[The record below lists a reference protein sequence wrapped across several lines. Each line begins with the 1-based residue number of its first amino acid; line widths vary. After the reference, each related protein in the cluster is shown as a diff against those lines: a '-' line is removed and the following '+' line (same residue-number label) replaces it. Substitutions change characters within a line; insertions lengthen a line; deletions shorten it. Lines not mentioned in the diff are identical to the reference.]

1 MEIKIK
7 TRQILQIL
15 YILSWILFM
24 GLCVDAGSFFF
35 NAFYTTVINPA
46 AADYFGL
53 TDLYAYDQV
62 RFLVQLSL
70 MGITG
75 VLKAL
80 QFFLIVKILMNKKL
94 NVLQPFSKEMWHFLR
109 NLSWLALGIGLFS
122 SWGTKHR
129 DWMLQNGVPMPDAE
143 RLHIDGASVWIFMGV
158 ILLILAQLFK
168 RGIEIQSENE
178 LTI

>member
-1 MEIKIK
+1 MEIKIS
-7 TRQILQIL
+7 TRQVLRIL
-15 YILSWILFM
+15 YILSWILFI
-24 GLCVDAGSFFF
+24 GLCVEAGSFFF

-53 TDLYAYDQV
+53 TDLYAHDQG
-62 RFLVQLSL
+62 RFLVQLLL
-70 MGITG
+70 MSIAG

-80 QFFLIVKILMNKKL
+80 LFFLIVKILMDKKL
-94 NVLQPFSKEMWHFLR
+94 NVAQPFNKEMWHFLR

-122 SWGTKHR
+122 SWGAAYR
-129 DWMLQNGVPMPDAE
+129 DWLLQEGVPMPDAE

-158 ILLILAQLFK
+158 TFIVIAQLFK